1 MGGQGPS
8 DPVSQT
14 IMPRRSK
21 RLANKRKKEKD
32 KTPTDDDGICQM
44 FFWVIFGG
52 LAAAVAVVFIPM
64 DRKKKEWALRAIL
77 DTLSSEIGT
86 ALGVAIVYIPLSY
99 LGVWQK
105 IVPEKENGERVGF
118 WEMYA
123 TQPARIR

>member
-1 MGGQGPS
+1 
-8 DPVSQT
+8 
-14 IMPRRSK
+14 
-21 RLANKRKKEKD
+21 
-32 KTPTDDDGICQM
+32 M

-118 WEMYA
+118 WETYA
-123 TQPARIR
+123 TQPPRIR